1 MLVKVLIVED
11 EPIISADIEF
21 TLGTADYKVVGIA
34 HSSLKA
40 LDMLASRQP
49 DMVILDINIKG
60 DKDGIEL
67 AEIIREKYNIPF
79 LFLTSY
85 SDKVTLER
93 VKPTLPY
100 GYIVKP
106 FKERDLLSSVEI
118 AIFRHQQEKEENTL
132 SKPKLDQIAILPLTD
147 TEFKIV
153 ELLWKGLGNQ
163 SIADELFVSVNTVKT
178 HLKNIYEK
186 MEVKTRNELL
196 VKLR

>member
-1 MLVKVLIVED
+1 MSVKILIVED

-21 TLGTADYKVVGIA
+21 TLSAANYQVVGIA
-34 HSSLKA
+34 HSSIKA
-40 LDMLASRQP
+40 LDMLATRQP

-67 AEIIREKYNIPF
+67 AEIIREKYHIPF

-85 SDKVTLER
+85 SDNATLER

-118 AIFRHQQEKEENTL
+118 ALFRHQQENDDKNL
-132 SKPKLDQIAILPLTD
+132 NKARLDQKAITPFTD
-147 TEFKIV
+147 TEFKIIQ
-153 ELLWKGLGNQ
+153 LLWEGLSNQ
-163 SIADELFVSVNTVKT
+163 AIANKLFVSVNTVKT
-178 HLKNIYEK
+178 HIKNIYDK
-186 MEVKTRNELL
+186 MDVNSRNELL